1 MLEYLTRV
9 PTPPQDIRVDGQT
22 LSFEPPQWDGG
33 GRILEYRVWTTPF
46 MRPLWHAIVSVVYIP
61 ACFLIQFIYKVHL
74 KSVDGDS
81 WVVFKHVPVLY
92 LSEWPKLEENFFG
105 DLKGEY
111 IVSAENHWIIN
122 MSAGKFI
129 LQVVARNRVGCS
141 PSSDT
146 ILVDLKGIP
155 VNSIL
160 LWILLHL
167 ANLGTQALNSNL
179 SIVEELEPAYS
190 TTWEEH
196 IFIGDHNDAPK
207 VAVSYLPP
215 I

>member
-1 MLEYLTRV
+1 
-9 PTPPQDIRVDGQT
+9 
-22 LSFEPPQWDGG
+22 
-33 GRILEYRVWTTPF
+33 
-46 MRPLWHAIVSVVYIP
+46 
-61 ACFLIQFIYKVHL
+61 
-74 KSVDGDS
+74 
-81 WVVFKHVPVLY
+81 
-92 LSEWPKLEENFFG
+92 
-105 DLKGEY
+105 
-111 IVSAENHWIIN
+111 

-146 ILVDLKGIP
+146 ILVELKGIP